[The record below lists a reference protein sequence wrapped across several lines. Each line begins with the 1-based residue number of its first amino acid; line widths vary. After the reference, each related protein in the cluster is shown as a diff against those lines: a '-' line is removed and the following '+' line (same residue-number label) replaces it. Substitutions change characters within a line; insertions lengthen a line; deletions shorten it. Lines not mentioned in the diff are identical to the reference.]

1 MLLKNIHFVLIRPQL
16 GENIGAS
23 ARVLKNFNCENLR
36 LINPRDSWPNKKA
49 RATAVEAKDVIDNA
63 KIFTQNDQA
72 VEDLHYVFATTSR
85 SRSVNKKIL
94 NLDEALKLINTFSN
108 KKNIGILFGPESSG
122 LSNQDLEN
130 ANYLVNIPTNIKFK
144 SLNLSHAISVF
155 AYNLFV
161 YANKPSYSF
170 KNLYRSDDASKKEVQ
185 IFLKFLIDNLDKVGF
200 LKPEENRKLMI
211 MNIKNIFH
219 RSLLS
224 TQEIRT
230 LSGIISS
237 FIKYK
242 SAKRID

>member
-108 KKNIGILFGPESSG
+108 KKKYWHFIWSR
-122 LSNQDLEN
+122 
-130 ANYLVNIPTNIKFK
+130 
-144 SLNLSHAISVF
+144 VF
-155 AYNLFV
+155 W
-161 YANKPSYSF
+161 
-170 KNLYRSDDASKKEVQ
+170 
-185 IFLKFLIDNLDKVGF
+185 LK
-200 LKPEENRKLMI
+200 
-211 MNIKNIFH
+211 
-219 RSLLS
+219 
-224 TQEIRT
+224 
-230 LSGIISS
+230 
-237 FIKYK
+237 
-242 SAKRID
+242 